1 MRFGMRA
8 TTDRI
13 NELAGI
19 IDTAARHLGEGTV
32 TITPTAI
39 TMKGIDKARVVYIET
54 VIYCTFFTEYQ
65 ADAEERIGLDYEE
78 LAPIIKSITSSNEA
92 TININ
97 DKEVR
102 VDAVNNEGVLR
113 TFTIPTLTYEYTAP
127 TRPEIEYKEYVD
139 IPISVLESAL
149 RDATLIRKITS
160 SETLKIRTTEDHIIF
175 SAGEEGM
182 GAFRAEY
189 LHGCIVTKPQEAM
202 YSREHLQGLLPRIS
216 DTVTLGFEDDSPL
229 HLKARGEGV
238 DFEALIAP
246 RIITE

>member
-1 MRFGMRA
+1 MRA

-19 IDTAARHLGEGTV
+19 IDAVARHLGEGTAN
-32 TITPTAI
+32 ITEEGI
-39 TMKGIDKARVVYIET
+39 TLKGINKAHVVYIET
-54 VIYCTFFTEYQ
+54 VIYNTFFTEYQ
-65 ADAEERIGLDYEE
+65 DAEERIGLDYEE
-78 LAPIIKSITSSNEA
+78 LSTIIKSITSSNEA

-127 TRPEIEYKEYVD
+127 TRPEIKYNEYID
-139 IPISVLESAL
+139 IPINIIEGAL
-149 RDATLIRKITS
+149 KDATLIRKITS
-160 SETLKIRTTEDHIIF
+160 SEALKIRTTEDHIIF

-189 LHGCIVTKPQEAM
+189 LHGCRVTKPQEAM

-216 DTVTLGFEDDSPL
+216 DTVSLGFKDDSPL
-229 HLKARGEGV
+229 HLQIRGDGV

-246 RIITE
+246 RITED

>member
-19 IDTAARHLGEGTV
+19 IDAVARHLGEGTV

-39 TMKGIDKARVVYIET
+39 TMKGLDKAHVVYIET
-54 VIYCTFFTEYQ
+54 VIYNTFFTEYQ
-65 ADAEERIGLDYEE
+65 ADEEERIGLNYEE
-78 LAPIIKSITSSNEA
+78 LAPIIKSITSADEA
-92 TININ
+92 TLTIT
-97 DKEVR
+97 EGMVR
-102 VDAVNNEGVLR
+102 VDAEEHGG
-113 TFTIPTLTYEYTAP
+113 TIRSFHLPTLTYEYATP
-127 TRPEIEYKEYVD
+127 ERPNIEYKEYVD

-149 RDATLIRKITS
+149 RDAALIKKMS
-160 SETLKIRTTEDHIIF
+160 MSEALTIKTTEDHIIF
-175 SAGEEGM
+175 CTTDSYAG
-182 GAFRAEY
+182 FRVEY
-189 LHGCIVTKPQEAM
+189 LHGCIVTKPQTSK
-202 YSREHLQGLLPRIS
+202 YTLEHLQGLLARIS

-229 HLKARGEGV
+229 HLQIRGEGV

>member
-1 MRFGMRA
+1 MRA

-19 IDTAARHLGEGTV
+19 IDAVARHLGEGTAN
-32 TITPTAI
+32 ITEEGI
-39 TMKGIDKARVVYIET
+39 TLKGINKAHVVYIET
-54 VIYCTFFTEYQ
+54 VIYNTFFTEYQ

-78 LAPIIKSITSSNEA
+78 LSTIIKSITSSNEA

-127 TRPEIEYKEYVD
+127 TRPEIKYNEYID
-139 IPISVLESAL
+139 IPINIIEGAL
-149 RDATLIRKITS
+149 KDATLIRKITS

-216 DTVTLGFEDDSPL
+216 DTVTLGFKDDSPL
-229 HLKARGEGV
+229 HLQIRGEGV

-246 RIITE
+246 RIIRE

>member
-1 MRFGMRA
+1 MRA

-19 IDTAARHLGEGTV
+19 IDAVARHLGEGTAN
-32 TITPTAI
+32 ITEEGI
-39 TMKGIDKARVVYIET
+39 TLKGMNKAHVAYIET
-54 VIYCTFFTEYQ
+54 VIYNTFFTEYQ

-78 LAPIIKSITSSNEA
+78 LSTIIKSITSSNEA

-113 TFTIPTLTYEYTAP
+113 TFTIPTLTYEYTTP
-127 TRPEIEYKEYVD
+127 TRPEIKYNEYID
-139 IPISVLESAL
+139 IPINIIEGAL
-149 RDATLIRKITS
+149 KDATLIRKITS

-216 DTVTLGFEDDSPL
+216 DTVTLGFKDDSPL
-229 HLKARGEGV
+229 HLQIRGDGV

-246 RIITE
+246 RITED